1 MSLEKIVLP
10 LAQVTKFYY
19 WLLLYCIFSV
29 RGPFND
35 PYYIPMASFSAVFPI
50 ARTVFLI
57 AFAELLIGIA
67 DFFPREEFYIWFLPT
82 LMLSILF
89 GGYLLAGILSLV
101 TFGFGILD
109 LLVLPD
115 SLILLVICT
124 ITLVEFPVRR
134 NERIKERYGV
144 EF

>member
-1 MSLEKIVLP
+1 MNLEKIVLP

-19 WLLLYCIFSV
+19 WLFLYYIFSLRV
-29 RGPFND
+29 PFNY
-35 PYYIPMASFSAVFPI
+35 PSCVPITSFSAVFPI
-50 ARTVFLI
+50 ASMIFLI

-67 DFFPREEFYIWFLPT
+67 DFLPKEEFYIWILPT

-89 GGYLLAGILSLV
+89 GGYLLRCILSLV

-115 SLILLVICT
+115 SVILLVICT
-124 ITLVEFPVRR
+124 ITLVEFLVRR

-144 EF
+144 KF